1 MDLWRLMVW
10 FGLNKWPFPG
20 GTIPVNSLNINSPP
34 FSSFRVNLFMSKT
47 DQLGIYNSRQWI
59 VDTYM
64 YIHGQP
70 SKGTCCLSH
79 PVLFDIEFWF
89 PELYMF
95 WHLSYK
101 PIDVRLSSN
110 RKLYY
115 TTKRRARTI
124 NDFGVT
130 FFSPSIRY

>member
-1 MDLWRLMVW
+1 MVW
-10 FGLNKWPFPG
+10 FGLNKLPFPG
-20 GTIPVNSLNINSPP
+20 GTIPVNSLDLNSPP
-34 FSSFRVNLFMSKT
+34 FSSFRVNLFMLKT
-47 DQLGIYNSRQWI
+47 DQLGIYNSR
-59 VDTYM
+59 
-64 YIHGQP
+64 QP

-79 PVLFDIEFWF
+79 PVLIDIKFWF

-95 WHLSYK
+95 WHLFYK